1 VDSIERMR
9 VYRSL
14 DEAGALRGCA
24 VVIGNLDGVHLGHRR
39 LLETARARAAPHRVP
54 VVVLTFD
61 PHPARVLRPAMA
73 PPTLTPLPRK
83 LELLARAGVDATV
96 VQPFDLEYART
107 PAEVFVRRDLKERLG
122 AADVVVGYDFTAG
135 HERARV
141 EALREMLLACGVGLS
156 VLQPVTVDGLT
167 VSSTKVREFLLEGN
181 VAGAAVL
188 LGRPHDV
195 DGAVERGAGRGRG
208 LGFPTAN
215 LRPGGL
221 LPALGVYACRAR
233 LGLAAGP
240 DGATESGGAAPVAA
254 VCNVGVK
261 PTVEESGPVGLE
273 AHLLDLP
280 DRDLYGEQLRVE
292 FLARLRP
299 ERRFPSLE
307 ALREQIARD
316 VEATREH
323 LRHEV
328 PM

>member
-1 VDSIERMR
+1 MR
-9 VYRSL
+9 VHRSL
-14 DEAGALRGCA
+14 DEAGSLRGCA
-24 VVIGNLDGVHLGHRR
+24 VVIGNLDGVHVGHRR
-39 LLETARARAAPHRVP
+39 LLETARARAAPHRDS
-54 VVVLTFD
+54 VVVLTFE

-73 PPTLTPLPRK
+73 PPTLTPLSRK
-83 LELLARAGVDATV
+83 LELLEKAGVDATV

-107 PAEVFVRRDLKERLG
+107 PAEVFVRRDLRERLG

-141 EALREMLLACGVGLS
+141 DALREMLLACGVGLS
-156 VLQPVTVDGLT
+156 VIQPVTVDGLT

-181 VAGAAVL
+181 VEGAAVL

-195 DGAVERGAGRGRG
+195 EGAVERGAGRGRG

-215 LRPGGL
+215 LRPDGL

-233 LGLAAGP
+233 LGLATRP
-240 DGATESGGAAPVAA
+240 DGTTDSGGATSATA

-261 PTVEESGPVGLE
+261 PTVEEAGPVGLE
-273 AHLLDLP
+273 VHLLDLP
-280 DRDLYGEQLRVE
+280 DRDLYGEQVRVE
-292 FLARLRP
+292 FVSRLRP

-307 ALREQIARD
+307 ALREQIASD
-316 VEATREH
+316 VAAARER
-323 LRHEV
+323 LRREG